1 MCCSSIFWLKVWDGA
16 QPDERVWTLATAGR
30 AGGDRPAT
38 APRIASHAHH
48 PRSRIPDTPPANSTG
63 PPRVHATMRRQNRT
77 GHRLTAAAAVR
88 GSEPPHAYRLRF
100 GQVGWAP
107 TAHRTPGGRIAC
119 SGSHSDLAGGVPRA
133 STMAGAWSSRWT
145 APVPRWGL
153 CYADACGS
161 PFLRLGFIQHWSKIR
176 GTVASVVV
184 YIYMA
189 NGRLA
194 RGVLP
199 TVVLIDLLIGRRR

>member
-1 MCCSSIFWLKVWDGA
+1 M
-16 QPDERVWTLATAGR
+16 WTLASAGR
-30 AGGDRPAT
+30 ADGDRPAT
-38 APRIASHAHH
+38 APRIACPSPKVPN
-48 PRSRIPDTPPANSTG
+48 PRYAPPANSTG

-77 GHRLTAAAAVR
+77 GHSCRRRTGIRATPRV
-88 GSEPPHAYRLRF
+88 PVTLRA
-100 GQVGWAP
+100 GGED
-107 TAHRTPGGRIAC
+107 AHRTPGGRIVC

>member
-77 GHRLTAAAAVR
+77 GHSCRRRTGIRATPRV
-88 GSEPPHAYRLRF
+88 PVTLR
-100 GQVGWAP
+100 
-107 TAHRTPGGRIAC
+107 
-119 SGSHSDLAGGVPRA
+119 AGGVGAHGPPHPGRQDRVLRFAQRPRGWRATRLYYGWSLELEMDGA
-133 STMAGAWSSRWT
+133 SATVGS
-145 APVPRWGL
+145 VL
-153 CYADACGS
+153 C
-161 PFLRLGFIQHWSKIR
+161 
-176 GTVASVVV
+176 
-184 YIYMA
+184 
-189 NGRLA
+189 
-194 RGVLP
+194 
-199 TVVLIDLLIGRRR
+199 

>member
-1 MCCSSIFWLKVWDGA
+1 
-16 QPDERVWTLATAGR
+16 
-30 AGGDRPAT
+30 
-38 APRIASHAHH
+38 
-48 PRSRIPDTPPANSTG
+48 
-63 PPRVHATMRRQNRT
+63 
-77 GHRLTAAAAVR
+77 
-88 GSEPPHAYRLRF
+88 
-100 GQVGWAP
+100 
-107 TAHRTPGGRIAC
+107 
-119 SGSHSDLAGGVPRA
+119 
-133 STMAGAWSSRWT
+133 
-145 APVPRWGL
+145 VPRWGL

>member
-1 MCCSSIFWLKVWDGA
+1 MDACNGWTCWRRPTGDRPSHRIACPSPKVPNPRYA
-16 QPDERVWTLATAGR
+16 TCQFHRATTSPRHDEAAKQNGSQAHSCRRRTGIRATPRVPVTLR
-30 AGGDRPAT
+30 AGGED
-38 APRIASHAHH
+38 
-48 PRSRIPDTPPANSTG
+48 
-63 PPRVHATMRRQNRT
+63 
-77 GHRLTAAAAVR
+77 
-88 GSEPPHAYRLRF
+88 
-100 GQVGWAP
+100 
-107 TAHRTPGGRIAC
+107 AHRTPGGRIVC

-176 GTVASVVV
+176 GTVAAVAV